1 MSTPGPSATQAADWL
16 TAAVPP
22 PAAWMGVCSSGV
34 TGRIS
39 PADTKKRLDLVEW
52 EGGMDRRMD
61 GWMDGGVKTDVE
73 IKQTTQRLDALG
85 AGEGTLSG
93 EEEIELR
100 LVDKLS
106 LHLSQ

>member
-1 MSTPGPSATQAADWL
+1 
-16 TAAVPP
+16 
-22 PAAWMGVCSSGV
+22 
-34 TGRIS
+34 
-39 PADTKKRLDLVEW
+39 
-52 EGGMDRRMD
+52 
-61 GWMDGGVKTDVE
+61 MDGGVKTDVE

>member
-1 MSTPGPSATQAADWL
+1 M

-39 PADTKKRLDLVEW
+39 PADTKKDSIWLSGK
-52 EGGMDRRMD
+52 EGWID
-61 GWMDGGVKTDVE
+61 GWMDGYGGVKRDEE
-73 IKQTTQRLDALG
+73 IKQTTQRLDVLE
-85 AGEGTLSG
+85 AGEGTPRG